1 MTSEEEFLGKWREE
15 EPLYIAW
22 GRFIYDKLTSL
33 IDSKINPR
41 KIDAFLRLPVK
52 PRVKEADSLLQ
63 KAFYR
68 QKNYRDPYSEIEDK
82 IGLRFVVLLSSDV
95 RVIEDAILDGGCF
108 WDCDKARDYEEERA
122 AKPEE
127 FGYQSVHYVLKS
139 KYGLSDGNVDIPE
152 GLPCEVQVRTLLQHA
167 YSELTHDT
175 IYKPSIKAT
184 PQMKRAAAKSMALIE
199 ATDDYFTE
207 VSRLISDIIES
218 SERIEDTLY
227 TVYKGNFSQE
237 GVSKSSPLNSLI
249 IDNYG
254 KLIREGFSS
263 ELDALI
269 GEKPYIIDRIKGR
282 LENSNLY
289 RVPAILLVYY
299 CVSKFP
305 NAAKYDSPLDDAE
318 LGMIYSDLGL
328 SLAIN

>member
-1 MTSEEEFLGKWREE
+1 MTSEEEFLRKWKEE

-22 GRFIYDKLTSL
+22 GRFIYSKMTSL

-41 KIDAFLRLPVK
+41 NVDAFLRLPVK

-68 QKNYRDPYSEIEDK
+68 QKNYIDPYSEIEDK
-82 IGLRFVVLLSSDV
+82 IGLRFVVLLARDV
-95 RVIEDAILDGGCF
+95 RVIEDAILEGGCY
-108 WDCDKARDYEEERA
+108 WNYEKARDYEDERA

-139 KYGLSDGNVDIPE
+139 KFGFRDESTDIPE

-207 VSRLISDIIES
+207 VSRLIDNVVES
-218 SERIEDTLY
+218 SSRIEETLFS
-227 TVYKGNFSQE
+227 VYKDKVSDE
-237 GVSKSSPLNSLI
+237 GVSQITPLNSLI
-249 IDNYG
+249 TDRYG
-254 KLIREGFSS
+254 KLIKEGFSS
-263 ELDALI
+263 ELEVFFK
-269 GEKPYIIDRIKGR
+269 EKPYIFDRIKER
-282 LENSNLY
+282 RESAQLY
-289 RVPAILLVYY
+289 RVPAIILVYY
-299 CVSKFP
+299 CVAKFP
-305 NAAKYDSPLDDAE
+305 TAAKYDTPLDDSE
-318 LGMIYSDLGL
+318 LAMIYSDLGL